1 MSGADFTQKKIKFTV
16 SLGEG
21 TFGDTVSDTVELEG
35 FRAMAELK
43 NPGGES
49 MGMVQ
54 AKIWGLSPALIN
66 QLTSIGTINKAVR
79 LRNSIFVDAGDDES
93 GLMNIFQGTI
103 FDAWADYNSAPDI
116 GFNIIAYSGLS
127 AALRPVN
134 PTSYNG
140 STDVAEIM
148 QALATEAELEFVD
161 YGVKKTL
168 MNAYLQGTTLSKI
181 RAVARAAEIFHIV
194 DKGKLIISPKTS
206 GIGGEK
212 PQISKETG
220 MVGYPTLSSKGMSIK
235 HAFRGDIEVWQDVAV
250 TSSVPMACGTW
261 RITNLSHSLSCE
273 LPDGPWFTTMELG
286 YAQ

>member
-43 NPGGES
+43 NPGGET

-66 QLTSIGTINKAVR
+66 QLTSIGTINKSVR

-140 STDVAEIM
+140 ATDVAEIM
-148 QALATEAELEFVD
+148 QVLATEAQLEFVD
-161 YGVKKTL
+161 YGVQKSL
-168 MNAYLQGTTLSKI
+168 QSPYLQGTTLSKI

-194 DKGKLIISPKTS
+194 DKGKLIISPKDK
-206 GIGGEK
+206 GVGGEK
-212 PQISKETG
+212 PQVSKETG

-250 TSSVPMACGTW
+250 TSSVQMACGTW
-261 RITNLSHSLSCE
+261 RIINLSHSLSCE
-273 LPDGPWFTTMELG
+273 LPDGPWFTTLELG